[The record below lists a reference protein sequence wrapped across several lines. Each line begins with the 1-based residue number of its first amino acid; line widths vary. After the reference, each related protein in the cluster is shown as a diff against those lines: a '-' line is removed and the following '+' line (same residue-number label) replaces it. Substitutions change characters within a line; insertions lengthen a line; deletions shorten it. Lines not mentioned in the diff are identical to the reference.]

1 MEISTGKVDR
11 ASVCQM
17 SAVIQVHTHH
27 SVTRLK
33 QCKLYCHICL
43 CSGMWLYIG
52 IGASKQFFGT
62 VNGKLLYLIY
72 TLASSIITFSRI
84 SFCIF
89 ICHDASLCFHNC
101 ITDPVLGCDQLDMAV
116 LTVHLRFDRCCHVC
130 INYF

>member
-1 MEISTGKVDR
+1 MGLNIDVIR
-11 ASVCQM
+11 AEELLC
-17 SAVIQVHTHH
+17 T
-27 SVTRLK
+27 LD
-33 QCKLYCHICL
+33 CKILY
-43 CSGMWLYIG
+43 
-52 IGASKQFFGT
+52 
-62 VNGKLLYLIY
+62 NIY
-72 TLASSIITFSRI
+72 TLTSAVITFSRI